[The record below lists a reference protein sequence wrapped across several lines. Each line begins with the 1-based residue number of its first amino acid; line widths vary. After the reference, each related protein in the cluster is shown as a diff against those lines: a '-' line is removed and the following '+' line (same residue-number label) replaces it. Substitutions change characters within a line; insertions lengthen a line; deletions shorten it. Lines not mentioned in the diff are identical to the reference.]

1 MGRKT
6 DVRRDSR
13 PQSPEL
19 FADQQQKAELEARNG
34 LLQFDEVVRLISE
47 VEAGARFRL
56 RPSTIQELQRIA
68 IHDIYVCAGTY
79 RTKSVFIQGT
89 DHAPP
94 AAAEV
99 PRLVEE
105 MCDYVN
111 DSWGDSSPVR
121 LASYLMWRINWIHP
135 FAGGNGRTSRA
146 VSYLVLCSGLGHRLP
161 GTLTIPDQ
169 IVEHRQPYYAAL
181 DAADLAW
188 GKGQLDVSVMEE
200 LMSSLLARQLVDVH
214 AAATKKQ
221 PPTEEPT

>member
-1 MGRKT
+1 MTGRKT
-6 DVRRDSR
+6 DIRRDSR

-19 FADQQQKAELEARNG
+19 FSDAEHKAGLEARNG
-34 LLQFDEVVRLISE
+34 LLQFDEVVRQISK
-47 VEAGARFRL
+47 VEGGAAFKL
-56 RPSTIQELQRIA
+56 RPSMVQDLQRIA

-79 RTKSVFIQGT
+79 RTKPVLIQGT
-89 DHAPP
+89 DHSPP

-111 DSWGDSSPVR
+111 DSWNTSTPVR
-121 LASYLMWRINWIHP
+121 LAAYLMWRINWIHP

-146 VSYLVLCSGLGHRLP
+146 VSYLVLCSGLGYRLP
-161 GTLTIPDQ
+161 GTHTIPDQ

-188 GKGQLDVSVMEE
+188 GRGEIDVSVMED

-214 AAATKKQ
+214 AAATKPAK
-221 PPTEEPT
+221 